1 MRYLSPMRGRF
12 APSPTGRFH
21 LGNARTSLI
30 AWLSVR
36 QAGGAMV
43 MRVEDLDPQRSRPE
57 HERAQLDDLRW
68 LGLDWDEG
76 PDVGGPHGPYRQ
88 SERAEIHAEHLD
100 RLEVYPCTCSRREIS
115 EASVAPHG
123 QEPVYPGICRDGPSH
138 PGRPAALRW
147 RVPDQRM
154 EVVDALGETLVQDLR
169 SEVGD
174 FVVRRNDGAFS
185 YQLAVVVDDALMG
198 ISEVCRGRDLWLST
212 PRQVALQ
219 RALGF
224 STPRYAHVPLVRG
237 PDGEK
242 LNKRHGAPDLGE
254 LRAAGVDPRRVIAA
268 LAHSAGLVGAEVT
281 HVSPRELVEAFDLS
295 VVGEADGRVSLD
307 THGATA
313 KGPRGA

>member
-1 MRYLSPMRGRF
+1 MSFTTRF
-12 APSPTGRFH
+12 APSPTGPLH
-21 LGNARTSLI
+21 LGHAYSAILAHDMARAATGRFLLRI
-30 AWLSVR
+30 
-36 QAGGAMV
+36 
-43 MRVEDLDPQRSRPE
+43 EDIDTTRARPE
-57 HERAQLDDLRW
+57 WEARIFDDLRW

-123 QEPVYPGICRDGPSH
+123 QEPVYPGTCRDGPSH

-147 RVPDQRM
+147 RVPDRRM

-281 HVSPRELVEAFDLS
+281 HVSPRELVEDFDLS
-295 VVGEADGRVSLD
+295 AVGRADGHVD
-307 THGATA
+307 VDIG
-313 KGPRGA
+313 